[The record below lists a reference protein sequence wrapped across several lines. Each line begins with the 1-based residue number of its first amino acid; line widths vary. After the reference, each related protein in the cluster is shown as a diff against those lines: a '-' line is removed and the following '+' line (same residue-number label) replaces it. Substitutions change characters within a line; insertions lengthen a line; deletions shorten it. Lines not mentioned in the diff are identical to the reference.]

1 MEQKSSIF
9 DNSGIPEGLQEEVLK
24 RVLSKVAMNNGMDF
38 EDYLENFEAK
48 LTQRS
53 QHEPDPPSRKFEY
66 SGAEEW
72 QRKEVE
78 RLNLEATRDKRLDL
92 ENYGKEFQALLAQ
105 CSQDQINEGE
115 SKGMKIL
122 EDMYKEIID
131 KDVELLDKDVE
142 LFDYAKKFTGSR
154 PASSSSFLRM
164 FCHSCELEIP
174 LTDSFYV
181 CVECQIN
188 MLTTRK
194 TETGG
199 KLELDSTETGGKLD
213 LDFIT
218 CHACYLHKAEHP
230 HNGLVEF
237 TFKDYHLHPVFPYDL
252 HHQRILL
259 QTLSKEKVTNLR
271 FTDYR
276 NVVQMKDDP
285 LSRVLNRYLDNPHID
300 LSQHRFFPSIRWH
313 RSYNGDDTSIPRF
326 RMLQNLAITFFLIA
340 DHNFFERTKI
350 LSFLGLLSP
359 IQRASIQLLKEWW
372 LSEIQDPK
380 LMMFTIAS
388 YITDCWLSEHDRFT
402 HWFFNK
408 SRNQYH
414 NDYHGAM
421 EKLFDAEFGTFENG
435 MPSGASANLFF
446 KRTQAGK
453 AACIQRMAYL
463 ASHPSMNPPWW
474 NLNSPNDLD
483 FERAV
488 LTQCYR
494 WRLNVRLACFELLL
508 LIRLIKGPEEECWN
522 MIDMAT
528 EPPIVLFV
536 ANHLFNEQIFG
547 PKRLSATLAP
557 LPWLTESYI
566 YDSFPHFLWDVR
578 DQRTIETT
586 SLGFRPQYIAVSHTW
601 GRWKRHSEPS
611 LKIPGVPW
619 LVPQNDL
626 WDVLTL
632 PQQLRKIPGRYRF
645 VWFDL
650 VCIPQDVEP
659 GSLLLQIER
668 DEISKQAAIFSNA
681 ARATMWL
688 STVEAHEFEQ
698 LRATVIKWAL
708 LSGKF
713 WYRAAL
719 EGDELDELERLHPNL
734 FSNTYHIRKDW
745 RSMSESVPLVC
756 KDRRSLIGTD
766 ADPIEY
772 IHPWFTSLWT
782 LQELCMRPD
791 MWVCQRDWT
800 PLRIHD
806 TEFWQYDQNLAFD
819 SILALIERFKDMDFL
834 DTDLLGRYVPNRL
847 SDPDWSP
854 LNRADAEAQ
863 EAQANIEGKA
873 VRRDY
878 FYPEMSANPEIFN
891 DDSGKLTNNKWISVE
906 EAMRTG
912 YAPGFFKARSLVDLT
927 LYGMLCG
934 TGMDHLLFIS
944 PMDILVLADRRQC
957 KKDKNRAEAIMSA
970 IGAVEWYRD
979 TATSKV
985 LVHNRYPISFLTE
998 VRAKVGDGE
1007 FFRSRFLNY
1016 AALKIAKNFDKTG
1029 ELPSAAGTV
1038 LPFGVDSTFDVAYS
1052 QLGIDLDP
1060 VQQESHP
1067 SLQTWRIQLD
1077 ASVTLTKVGILA
1089 STQNKTGLYECLDLA
1104 IEEVGVYHKQK
1115 ESGTPQ
1121 KGQYYLRKGY
1131 FDGHPEKWLNER
1143 QDRCYL
1149 VSVDWLQRNSNFS
1162 TGLVAANI
1170 SRGLVLREL
1179 KPGYLVKIGSYIA
1192 KGHKEHIF
1200 PQSEEVE
1207 WTIL

>member
-1 MEQKSSIF
+1 M
-9 DNSGIPEGLQEEVLK
+9 
-24 RVLSKVAMNNGMDF
+24 
-38 EDYLENFEAK
+38 
-48 LTQRS
+48 
-53 QHEPDPPSRKFEY
+53 
-66 SGAEEW
+66 
-72 QRKEVE
+72 
-78 RLNLEATRDKRLDL
+78 
-92 ENYGKEFQALLAQ
+92 
-105 CSQDQINEGE
+105 
-115 SKGMKIL
+115 
-122 EDMYKEIID
+122 
-131 KDVELLDKDVE
+131 
-142 LFDYAKKFTGSR
+142 
-154 PASSSSFLRM
+154 
-164 FCHSCELEIP
+164 
-174 LTDSFYV
+174 
-181 CVECQIN
+181 
-188 MLTTRK
+188 
-194 TETGG
+194 
-199 KLELDSTETGGKLD
+199 ELDSTKTGGKLD
-213 LDFIT
+213 LDFIMCHT
-218 CHACYLHKAEHP
+218 CNLHKAEHP
-230 HNGLVEF
+230 HDELVEF

-252 HHQRILL
+252 HHQRILF
-259 QTLSKEKVTNLR
+259 QTHFKEKVKNPR

-276 NVVQMKDDP
+276 NVVQTKDRP
-285 LSRVLNRYLDNPHID
+285 LSEVLRRYLDAPGND
-300 LSQHRFFPSIRWH
+300 LSQHRFFPSIRWI
-313 RSYNGDDTSIPRF
+313 RSYIGNSTSIPRF
-326 RMLQNLAITFFLIA
+326 RMLQNLAITFLLLA
-340 DHNFFERTKI
+340 DYNFFERTKI
-350 LSFLGLLSP
+350 PSFLGLLSP

-372 LSEIQDPK
+372 LSEIQDPR
-380 LMMFTIAS
+380 LMMSTIAS

-402 HWFFNK
+402 HWFFNE
-408 SRNQYH
+408 SRNKYH
-414 NDYHGAM
+414 KDYHGAM

-435 MPSGASANLFF
+435 MASDASANLFL
-446 KRTQAGK
+446 KRTEAGK

-483 FERAV
+483 FERTV
-488 LTQCYR
+488 LTQCHR

-508 LIRLIKGPEEECWN
+508 LIRLIKGPEEVYWN
-522 MIDMAT
+522 MIDMVT

-536 ANHLFNEQIFG
+536 ANHLFNEQVFG

-557 LPWLTESYI
+557 LPWLTESHI

-578 DQRTIETT
+578 EQRTIETT

-659 GSLLLQIER
+659 GSLLLQIECN
-668 DEISKQAAIFSNA
+668 EISKQAAIFGNA

-688 STVEAHEFEQ
+688 STVEAYEFEQ
-698 LRATVIKWAL
+698 LQATVIEWAL

-713 WYRAAL
+713 WHGAAW
-719 EGDELDELERLHPNL
+719 ERDESDELERLHPGL
-734 FSNTYHIRKDW
+734 FSNAHHIRKNM
-745 RSMSESVPLVC
+745 RSMSESVPLVRE
-756 KDRRSLIGTD
+756 DRRSLIGTD

-791 MWVCQRDWT
+791 MWVCRRDWT

-806 TEFWQYDQNLAFD
+806 TECWQYDQNLAFD
-819 SILALIERFKDMDFL
+819 GILALVERFKDTVLL
-834 DTDLLGRYVPNRL
+834 DTEWR
-847 SDPDWSP
+847 P
-854 LNRADAEAQ
+854 LNRAEAEAQ
-863 EAQANIEGKA
+863 EAQAKIEGEA

-878 FYPEMSANPEIFN
+878 FYPEMFANPEIFS
-891 DDSGKLTNNKWISVE
+891 DDSCKLTNNKWISVE

-912 YAPGFFKARSLVDLT
+912 YAPDSFKASSLVDHM
-927 LYGMLCG
+927 LYGMLCR
-934 TGMDHLLFIS
+934 TGMDHLISIS

-957 KKDKNRAEAIMSA
+957 MRDNNRAEAIMSA
-970 IGAVEWYRD
+970 IGAVEWYKD
-979 TATSKV
+979 TATNKEF
-985 LVHNRYPISFLTE
+985 VHNRYPISFLTE

-1038 LPFGVDSTFDVAYS
+1038 LPFGVDFTFDVAYS
-1052 QLGIDLDP
+1052 QLGIDLDQ

-1089 STQNKTGLYECLDLA
+1089 STQNETGLYECVDLA
-1104 IEEVGVYHKQK
+1104 IEEVGVYHKQEESRTPRK
-1115 ESGTPQ
+1115 E
-1121 KGQYYLRKGY
+1121 QYYLRKGY
-1131 FDGHPEKWLNER
+1131 FGGDPEKWLNER

-1149 VSVDWLQRNSNFS
+1149 VSVDWLQRYRNFS